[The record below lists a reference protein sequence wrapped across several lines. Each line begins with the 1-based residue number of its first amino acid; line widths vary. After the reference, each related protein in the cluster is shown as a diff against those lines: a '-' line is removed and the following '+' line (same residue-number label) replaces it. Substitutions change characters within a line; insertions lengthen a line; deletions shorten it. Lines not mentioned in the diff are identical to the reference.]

1 MSAPA
6 ALAAAKLLLPETKMK
21 HEDLEAP
28 APTGCFIKKQTN
40 KKTCLILQTKAQVQL
55 ALKIKQIQCNRNLV
69 TTWDLSSFFQKS
81 NFKLTT

>member
-28 APTGCFIKKQTN
+28 SPPGCFIKKKFQN
-40 KKTCLILQTKAQVQL
+40 KLNFKTKAQVH
-55 ALKIKQIQCNRNLV
+55 KP
-69 TTWDLSSFFQKS
+69 
-81 NFKLTT
+81 

>member
-28 APTGCFIKKQTN
+28 APTGCFIKKMT
-40 KKTCLILQTKAQVQL
+40 KKTCLILQTKAQFPSTKKLSDIYSIVL
-55 ALKIKQIQCNRNLV
+55 PNRKV
-69 TTWDLSSFFQKS
+69 R
-81 NFKLTT
+81 

>member
-40 KKTCLILQTKAQVQL
+40 KQKNLFNFTNQGKSPISAKNKTNTVQS
-55 ALKIKQIQCNRNLV
+55 QFSDNLGFIV
-69 TTWDLSSFFQKS
+69 LFSKEQF
-81 NFKLTT
+81 

>member
-28 APTGCFIKKQTN
+28 SPTGCFIKKKFQ
-40 KKTCLILQTKAQVQL
+40 KKAQFYVQGT
-55 ALKIKQIQCNRNLV
+55 IP
-69 TTWDLSSFFQKS
+69 
-81 NFKLTT
+81 